1 MNNKYFYLSYKND
14 KGEFRRE
21 FNETIESIMKVEKFD
36 IYEFFDNLN
45 KIIKSLSP
53 EVHQKFLQMVQ
64 HKPTYFFGL
73 IYYTIKEY
81 SYDEKLE
88 EAYEKL
94 QKYCDCKISL
104 FMLMNFLREE

>member
-1 MNNKYFYLSYKND
+1 MNNKHFYLSYKND
-14 KGEFRRE
+14 KGEIRSE

-36 IYEFFDNLN
+36 LYDFFDNLN
-45 KIIKSLSP
+45 KVFVSLSP

-64 HKPTYFFGL
+64 YKPTYFFGL

-88 EAYEKL
+88 KTYEKL
-94 QKYCDCKISL
+94 QKYCECKINL

>member
-1 MNNKYFYLSYKND
+1 MNNKHFYLSYKND
-14 KGEFRRE
+14 KGEIRSE

-36 IYEFFDNLN
+36 LYDFFDNLN
-45 KIIKSLSP
+45 KVFVSLST
-53 EVHQKFLQMVQ
+53 EVHLKFLQMVQ
-64 HKPTYFFGL
+64 HKPTCLFGF

-88 EAYEKL
+88 ETYEKL
-94 QKYCDCKISL
+94 QKYCECKINL

>member
-1 MNNKYFYLSYKND
+1 MNNKHFYLSYKND
-14 KGEFRRE
+14 KGEIRSE

-36 IYEFFDNLN
+36 LYDFFDNLN
-45 KIIKSLSP
+45 KVFVSLSL
-53 EVHQKFLQMVQ
+53 EVHLKFLQMVQ
-64 HKPTYFFGL
+64 HKSTYLFGF

-88 EAYEKL
+88 ETYEKL
-94 QKYCDCKISL
+94 QKYCECKINL

>member
-1 MNNKYFYLSYKND
+1 MNNKRFYLSYKND
-14 KGEFRRE
+14 KGEIRSE

-36 IYEFFDNLN
+36 LYDFFDNLN
-45 KIIKSLSP
+45 KVFVSLSP
-53 EVHQKFLQMVQ
+53 EVHLKFLQMVQ
-64 HKPTYFFGL
+64 HKPTCLFGF

-88 EAYEKL
+88 ETYEKL
-94 QKYCDCKISL
+94 QKYCECKINL

>member
-1 MNNKYFYLSYKND
+1 MNNKHFYLSYKND
-14 KGEFRRE
+14 KGEIRSE

-36 IYEFFDNLN
+36 LYDFFNNLN
-45 KIIKSLSP
+45 KVFVSLSP
-53 EVHQKFLQMVQ
+53 EVHLKFLQMVQ
-64 HKPTYFFGL
+64 HKPTYLFGF

-81 SYDEKLE
+81 SYD
-88 EAYEKL
+88 EKL

>member
-1 MNNKYFYLSYKND
+1 MSYKND
-14 KGEFRRE
+14 KGEIRSE

-36 IYEFFDNLN
+36 LYDFFDNLN
-45 KIIKSLSP
+45 KVFVSLSP
-53 EVHQKFLQMVQ
+53 EVHLKFLQMVQ
-64 HKPTYFFGL
+64 HKPTYLFGF

-88 EAYEKL
+88 KTYEKL
-94 QKYCDCKISL
+94 QKYCECKINL

>member
-1 MNNKYFYLSYKND
+1 MNNKHFYLSYKND
-14 KGEFRRE
+14 KGEIRSE

-73 IYYTIKEY
+73 IHYTIKEY

-88 EAYEKL
+88 EAYENL